1 MTTTLEALKAQMA
14 QAAQEMAAKKLEL
27 AEALKSLKEEQKKL
41 ADLEKQNK
49 EEAKRAEAEAR
60 AKKMAEALKAGGAET
75 KVNMTEEIRTRLLNG
90 QDIDTIQKETG
101 WNRKS
106 ILDRVWLIEKKLSI
120 R

>member
-27 AEALKSLKEEQKKL
+27 ANAMK
-41 ADLEKQNK
+41 AMK
-49 EEAKRAEAEAR
+49 EEAKKLKDEEAELKVQAKKAEAEKRAEAMRKALEA
-60 AKKMAEALKAGGAET
+60 GTVG
-75 KVNMTEEIRTRLLNG
+75 KVNMTEEIRTRLLKG
-90 QDIDTIQKETG
+90 QDIDTIQAETG

-106 ILDRVWLIEKKLSI
+106 ILDRVWLIEKKLGI